1 MAEAG
6 ESGRA
11 VNPFRFLGRSLFV
24 DVALPWLTVR
34 ILEAYGVPTVWAL
47 AVAALFPGASTLLAW
62 FHGRRIEV
70 IGIAV
75 FVTIVLGIA
84 MALISDEARFG
95 LLRGAPA
102 FGLFGIACLISL
114 LMPRP
119 LMFFVARHFQ
129 TAGDPAKAAEWS
141 AHGSRGLSSGDA
153 LHHRS
158 MGSRVR
164 ARSGAGFRRRVPAP
178 GACGD
183 RRGTGDRHCQRGR
196 TADLDHRLCSSQAGA
211 RPADDRCRILNAR
224 KVATIRER
232 ALGCGVPRVR
242 RRSSSAARHV
252 APPSFGAA
260 NRAGRTRARSAR

>member
-6 ESGRA
+6 DSGRA

-34 ILEAYGVPTVWAL
+34 ILEASGVPTVWAL

-62 FHGRRIEV
+62 IHGRRIEV

-84 MALISDEARFG
+84 MALISDEVRFG
-95 LLRGAPA
+95 PLRGAPA
-102 FGLFGIACLISL
+102 FGLFGIACLVSL

-141 AHGSRGLSSGDA
+141 AR
-153 LHHRS
+153 
-158 MGSRVR
+158 MEV
-164 ARSGAGFRRRVPAP
+164 AGFRQAMRFITAVWGLVCVLEAVLGFAVAFLLPVHAAIVAEPAI
-178 GACGD
+178 GIASVVGLLIW
-183 RRGTGDRHCQRGR
+183 T
-196 TADLDHRLCSSQAGA
+196 TAYA
-211 RPADDRCRILNAR
+211 
-224 KVATIRER
+224 
-232 ALGCGVPRVR
+232 
-242 RRSSSAARHV
+242 
-252 APPSFGAA
+252 
-260 NRAGRTRARSAR
+260 RARQARARQTTAAAS